1 MGVDEGNKRD
11 SSWELRKEIRGSY
24 MVHDYI
30 CWIKIVGYL

>member
-11 SSWELRKEIRGSY
+11 SLWELMKEIRESY
-24 MVHDYI
+24 IVHDYI